1 MVLDAC
7 DHEVLGFGVLVFGG
21 NVAGGRP
28 PISPVPPV
36 QIPVRRGLD
45 SRVGVDDAHCR
56 PAAEAAAGLRPTE
69 PTPSEQLDRDLQR
82 VAEDAVKDIDTTGFD
97 ALE

>member
-1 MVLDAC
+1 MPARTSAILAAFLALAAC
-7 DHEVLGFGVLVFGG
+7 GDI
-21 NVAGGRP
+21 A
-28 PISPVPPV
+28 
-36 QIPVRRGLD
+36 
-45 SRVGVDDAHCR
+45 
-56 PAAEAAAGLRPTE
+56 TE